1 MRRSPWVCFQPE
13 SLPTSENGF
22 SEELMQSA
30 ICPEVRDLNT
40 FPLKARVCPGAEG
53 LLGRELMASGQ
64 PEPRALV
71 LSVLQTLCVTV
82 GKGSTSLD
90 RCLLPVN

>member
-1 MRRSPWVCFQPE
+1 MRRSPWVCFEPE

-40 FPLKARVCPGAEG
+40 FSPKNMGV
-53 LLGRELMASGQ
+53 S
-64 PEPRALV
+64 
-71 LSVLQTLCVTV
+71 
-82 GKGSTSLD
+82 
-90 RCLLPVN
+90 RCRGTPW

>member
-40 FPLKARVCPGAEG
+40 FSPK
-53 LLGRELMASGQ
+53 
-64 PEPRALV
+64 
-71 LSVLQTLCVTV
+71 
-82 GKGSTSLD
+82 STGVS
-90 RCLLPVN
+90 RCRGTPW